1 MGERKSL
8 DYYST
13 FVLFCKGENLF
24 ITECDRK
31 GRQEVA
37 TGSGDRKWRQ
47 EVAGENAEGRKR
59 RAPQRCSMATRGTSR
74 RASGLAKG
82 IAKHGEGYFIGFH
95 EVRSNLR
102 TKVYRL

>member
-1 MGERKSL
+1 MGERRSL

-31 GRQEVA
+31 G
-37 TGSGDRKWRQ
+37 RQ

-82 IAKHGEGYFIGFH
+82 IAKHGEGYFVGFH